1 MHYVINF
8 RILSNIMKELYV
20 SVCMWRKITHIF
32 PITVFDNDDDVWKS
46 DIWVE
51 PYSSDLVSPRGRQW
65 LGYDGADDQTSD
77 RDDSLR
83 PMLTDTKRIQTGADQ
98 YKSGAD

>member
-1 MHYVINF
+1 
-8 RILSNIMKELYV
+8 
-20 SVCMWRKITHIF
+20 MWRKDHAYIPNKDF
-32 PITVFDNDDDVWKS
+32 FDSDDDDFRT

>member
-1 MHYVINF
+1 
-8 RILSNIMKELYV
+8 
-20 SVCMWRKITHIF
+20 MWRKSHAYIPHQIF
-32 PITVFDNDDDVWKS
+32 DSDDDGLKT

>member
-1 MHYVINF
+1 MQKKS
-8 RILSNIMKELYV
+8 RIYSPSKFLS
-20 SVCMWRKITHIF
+20 
-32 PITVFDNDDDVWKS
+32 DDDGLKT

-51 PYSSDLVSPRGRQW
+51 PYLSDLVSPRGRQW